1 MAYELNWQ
9 VPDKVLF
16 LRLSGDYVLDD
27 AREVNRLI
35 TKELDAR
42 QEALSLLIDVTEMN
56 RPVNFVGIRTVQT
69 YMQHRNLQHIYIAA
83 SDRLVK
89 LAMIVIFNL
98 GWAYLH
104 TFDDLENAILGLQK
118 QFDGV
123 TGTGQ
128 A

>member
-1 MAYELNWQ
+1 M
-9 VPDKVLF
+9 
-16 LRLSGDYVLDD
+16 DD

-42 QEALSLLIDVTEMN
+42 QEALALLIDVTEIN
-56 RPVNFVGIRTVQT
+56 RPVNFMGICAVQT

-104 TFDDLENAILGLQK
+104 MFDDLENAMQGLSKAVQ
-118 QFDGV
+118 QRSLSRIAFGLLS
-123 TGTGQ
+123 
-128 A
+128 

>member
-1 MAYELNWQ
+1 MAYEFNWQ

-56 RPVNFVGIRTVQT
+56 CPVNFVGICDRA
-69 YMQHRNLQHIYIAA
+69 NLYAA
-83 SDRLVK
+83 SQPS
-89 LAMIVIFNL
+89 AH
-98 GWAYLH
+98 LH
-104 TFDDLENAILGLQK
+104 CRQRSAGRSWP
-118 QFDGV
+118 
-123 TGTGQ
+123 
-128 A
+128 

>member
-1 MAYELNWQ
+1 MAYELNWH

-16 LRLSGDYVLDD
+16 LRLSGDYLLDD

-104 TFDDLENAILGLQK
+104 MFDDLEKATLGLQK
-118 QFDGV
+118 QFDS
-123 TGTGQ
+123 
-128 A
+128 AA